1 MNKPRLG
8 NFFSGSGTWELAAEI
23 CGMEVAFESEIEP
36 FPIAVEAKRFP
47 NAIQLGDIK
56 NVNGADL
63 PCVDI
68 LCNSSPCQDLSVAGG
83 RKGMKH
89 EDAGDEETTRSGLF
103 YEVIRITKEMRDAY
117 NERLRSGRAA
127 ESDRPVRFWCWE
139 NVPGAFSSNR
149 GADFKAVLDSLVEI
163 VQEESSDIPIPEG
176 GWHYAGVLD
185 GDGWQIAWRT
195 MDAQYFGV
203 AQRRRR
209 VFLVMDLDGHSAGEI
224 LFERESVSWNF
235 KEIAEAWEDA
245 SRSLGDRIGDAS
257 RIVMGRVRGEES
269 GVAIREVEK
278 N

>member
-1 MNKPRLG
+1 MIKPRLG

-23 CGMEVAFESEIEP
+23 CDMEVVFESEIEP

-117 NERLRSGRAA
+117 NERLSSGRAN
-127 ESDRPVRFWCWE
+127 ESDRPIRYWCWE

-163 VQEESSDIPIPEG
+163 VQEEKPDIPIPKG

-195 MDAQYFGV
+195 MDAQHFGV

-209 VFLVMDLDGHSAGEI
+209 LFLIMCLDGHSAGEI

-235 KEIAEAWEDA
+235 KEIAETWKDT
-245 SRSLGDRIGDAS
+245 SRSLRDRIGEAS
-257 RIVMGRVRGEES
+257 RIVMGTVRNSEERVERES
-269 GVAIREVEK
+269 VEK

>member
-1 MNKPRLG
+1 MIKPRLG

-23 CGMEVAFESEIEP
+23 CDMEVVFESEIEP

-117 NERLRSGRAA
+117 NERLSSGRAN
-127 ESDRPVRFWCWE
+127 ESDRPIRYWCWE

-163 VQEESSDIPIPEG
+163 VQEEKSDIPIPRG
-176 GWHYAGVLD
+176 GGTMPESWMEMGGRLPGEQWMPSTSESLRGGEDCFLSCVLMDTVPEKYFLSEKACLGILRRSQKRGKTLPEVLETALVRQAGLS
-185 GDGWQIAWRT
+185 WEQYETLRKEWR
-195 MDAQYFGV
+195 
-203 AQRRRR
+203 
-209 VFLVMDLDGHSAGEI
+209 E
-224 LFERESVSWNF
+224 NP
-235 KEIAEAWEDA
+235 
-245 SRSLGDRIGDAS
+245 
-257 RIVMGRVRGEES
+257 
-269 GVAIREVEK
+269 
-278 N
+278 

>member
-1 MNKPRLG
+1 MIKPRLG

-23 CGMEVAFESEIEP
+23 CDMEVVFESEIEP

-117 NERLRSGRAA
+117 DERLSSGGAN
-127 ESDRPVRFWCWE
+127 ESDRPIKYWCWE

-163 VQEESSDIPIPEG
+163 VQEEKSDIPIPRG

-209 VFLVMDLDGHSAGEI
+209 VFLIMDLDGHSAGEI
-224 LFERESVSWNF
+224 LFERESVSWHF
-235 KEIAEAWEDA
+235 AEITETWKDA
-245 SRSLGDRIGDAS
+245 SRSLRGRIGEAS
-257 RIVMGRVRGEES
+257 RIVMGTVRNSEERVERES
-269 GVAIREVEK
+269 VEK